1 MMHANKNAQQPPE
14 YLVVGRIIRPHS
26 MRGALIVEA
35 HSALIRAITPGT
47 QIFVGNPPSEV
58 KIEDL
63 RPHRDRYLMTLAGCT
78 TRDHA
83 EHFRG
88 AEIRLRFDDVDPLP
102 EGEYYHW
109 QILGLQVSTLDG
121 QFLGQVSQIL
131 ETGANDVYIIRNV
144 DGKEQLL
151 PAIKQVI
158 KAVDLEAGKLIVEL
172 LPGLLDD

>member
-1 MMHANKNAQQPPE
+1 MMHANNNAQQPPE

-35 HSALIRAITPGT
+35 HSSLIRAITPGA
-47 QIFVGNPPSEV
+47 QVFVGQPPSAV

-63 RPHRDRYLMTLAGCT
+63 RPHRDRYLMTLADCT
-78 TRDHA
+78 TRDQA
-83 EHFRG
+83 ERFRG
-88 AEIRLRFDDVDPLP
+88 AEIRLLFEDVDPLP

-109 QILGLQVSTLDG
+109 QILGLQVSTLEG
-121 QFLGQVSQIL
+121 QHLGQVSQIL
-131 ETGANDVYIIRNV
+131 ETGANDVYVVLNV

-158 KAVDLEAGKLIVEL
+158 KAVDLDAGKLIVEL
-172 LPGLLDD
+172 LPGSLDD